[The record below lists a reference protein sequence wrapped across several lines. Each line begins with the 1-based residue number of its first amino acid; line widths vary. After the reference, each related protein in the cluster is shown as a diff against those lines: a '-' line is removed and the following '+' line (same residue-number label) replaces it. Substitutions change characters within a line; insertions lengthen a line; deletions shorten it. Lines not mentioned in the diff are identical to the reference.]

1 MSEEAYEIGVTL
13 ALRDGVSEGIERAR
27 TQMAQLERVIS
38 TYGVPVQRLRQVA
51 SGWVES
57 SSPAA
62 TEKRTKDRQ
71 ERNFEVGENVT
82 VPTTVTTSPQ
92 KQAAPEVRGRTIVE
106 KTQTLRQERPAAPEV
121 KLSLQEPRPSA
132 EDSKSVPRAIPET
145 ARVDV
150 ERPSSLSLPQKMLM
164 PGFSLPAS
172 ASRTFSPAPIVEGV
186 REKDQTG
193 SGGVT
198 YPMKPKPSPS
208 ATAVAGRWLKADF
221 PEAGTVGSVAP
232 QRPGYVGA
240 PGARSEAVA
249 RPEAGGRRE
258 LAHDG
263 LAANDFTEM
272 MRPAAPA
279 YSVEARPVE
288 APYASPVAKTAP
300 VSQIGPTEGDVYL
313 DGTLVGRWVA
323 RFLNQEAGRAQA
335 GPTGFDAR
343 RSRLLPGATVGG

>member
-1 MSEEAYEIGVTL
+1 MSEEAYEIGITL

-51 SGWVES
+51 SGWVDS

-62 TEKRTKDRQ
+62 TEKRTRDRQ
-71 ERNFEVGENVT
+71 ERNLDLGKNVA
-82 VPTTVTTSPQ
+82 VPATVTTSLQ
-92 KQAAPEVRGRTIVE
+92 KQATPEARGRTIVE
-106 KTQTLRQERPAAPEV
+106 RTQTFRQEPPAAPEV
-121 KLSLQEPRPSA
+121 ELSRQEPHPST
-132 EDSKSVPRAIPET
+132 EGSKFVARAIPET

-150 ERPSSLSLPQKMLM
+150 EWPSSLSLPQKMLM
-164 PGFSLPAS
+164 PGLSLPAS
-172 ASRTFSPAPIVEGV
+172 APRAFSPAPIAEGV

-193 SGGVT
+193 SSDVT
-198 YPMKPKPSPS
+198 YPMKPQPSPS

-221 PEAGTVGSVAP
+221 PDAGAVGSVAP

-240 PGARSEAVA
+240 PGARSDALA
-249 RPEAGGRRE
+249 RPEAGVRRE
-258 LAHDG
+258 FVHDG
-263 LAANDFTEM
+263 PAANDFTEM

-279 YSVEARPVE
+279 YSVEARPGE
-288 APYASPVAKTAP
+288 APYASSVAKTAP
-300 VSQIGPTEGDVYL
+300 APQMRPTEGDVYL
-313 DGTLVGRWVA
+313 DGTLVGRWIS